1 MTLEELIE
9 SKQGKSSGQSPY
21 IIPQEI
27 KELSQAILSWFK
39 EQLPK
44 EAEHSESCLYV
55 IEPRYF
61 GNLAKEKRCDCG
73 AVDRNQC
80 LQDIKNNLEK

>member
-1 MTLEELIE
+1 MTLEERLEGIVAGTQ
-9 SKQGKSSGQSPY
+9 K
-21 IIPQEI
+21 
-27 KELSQAILSWFK
+27 KEAVEAILSWFK